1 VTGVPF
7 TRSHDVVIEA
17 PGEAVYDY
25 VTNPHSWPEWLAA
38 SHALECP
45 DRPLVVGETFREFW
59 STRKGPVTLE
69 WIVTESDRPKCWIGE
84 TGTDFTGPIVIR
96 YDLAPEGGATR
107 FTRTVSNPARPRPP
121 TAEMIERMD
130 AEAAQGLAAIKR
142 IVEARG

>member
-1 VTGVPF
+1 MTGVPF

-38 SHALECP
+38 
-45 DRPLVVGETFREFW
+45 FREFW

-142 IVEARG
+142 VVEARG